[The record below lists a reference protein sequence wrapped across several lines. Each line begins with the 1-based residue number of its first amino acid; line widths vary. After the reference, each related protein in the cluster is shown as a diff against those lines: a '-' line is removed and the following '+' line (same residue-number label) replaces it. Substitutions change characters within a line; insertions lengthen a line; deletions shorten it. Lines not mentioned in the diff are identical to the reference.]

1 MCGELKIEE
10 DDLTFNDYTNLV
22 SEWLRLVG

>member
-10 DDLTFNDYTNLV
+10 DELTFNDYTNLV
-22 SEWLRLVG
+22 SEWLRW